1 MTIRSFHKQQQK
13 HYFYWPIK
21 SSSIPK
27 KKKKKKKKKHRTGR
41 LAAPTASQPEFS
53 LEHFQWLL

>member
-1 MTIRSFHKQQQK
+1 MTIRSFNKQQQK

-21 SSSIPK
+21 SSLIPK
-27 KKKKKKKKKHRTGR
+27 KKKKEKKKHRTGR

-53 LEHFQWLL
+53 FEHFQWLL